1 MLFRSVRYRKKLA
14 KSVRKIA
21 LIKVGDKVEMAKN
34 PHTKFA
40 KGRRL
45 HIILKDGTQ
54 RIDRYI
60 DRHSKHVEFEQSGRI
75 PISAIRSLTYVKQ
88 PHGE

>member
-1 MLFRSVRYRKKLA
+1 
-14 KSVRKIA
+14 
-21 LIKVGDKVEMAKN
+21 MAKT

-40 KGRRL
+40 KGRKL

-60 DRHSKHVEFEQSGRI
+60 DRHSKHVEFQESGRI
-75 PISAIRSLTYVKQ
+75 RIADIRSLTYVK
-88 PHGE
+88 HGCQ